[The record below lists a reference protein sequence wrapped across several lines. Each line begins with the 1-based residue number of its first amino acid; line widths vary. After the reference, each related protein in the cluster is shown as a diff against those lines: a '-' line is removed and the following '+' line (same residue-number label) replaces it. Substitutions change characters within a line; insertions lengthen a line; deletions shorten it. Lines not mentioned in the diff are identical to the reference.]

1 MRSSVMV
8 WNPNDP
14 MERRR
19 RIAWSVATSSWIE
32 TRQDPVDVFNR
43 IMKEWDEEKE
53 KSQSVTEESQ

>member
-1 MRSSVMV
+1 MV

-19 RIAWSVATSSWIE
+19 RIAWSVATSSCIE

-43 IMKEWDEEKE
+43 IMKEWDEEDE
-53 KSQSVTEESQ
+53 KSQSVTKESQ